1 MNFSHHIIAAAL
13 SLFGTTLSAHEFWI
27 EPQKFQVEN
36 GEEMAIDLKNG
47 QNFVGS
53 RLSYFE
59 NQFTRFEMA
68 QGDTVIPAQGRTGDR
83 PALKAIADQDGLLV
97 ILHETTPSTIKYKEW
112 AKFAKFAAHKDFPNA
127 EADHTAAGW
136 PRENFYE
143 SYTRHVKALM
153 AIGSG
158 NGVDQN
164 YGMQTEFV
172 ALTNPY
178 TDGFDGNM
186 QVQVFFDDTPRED
199 TQIEVFERAPDETV
213 TITLHRTDADGI
225 ATIPV
230 KPAHTYLF
238 DAVVLQP
245 YTADDKSVWQT
256 LWAALTFHVP
266 K

>member
-1 MNFSHHIIAAAL
+1 MNFSRHIFAAAL
-13 SLFGTTLSAHEFWI
+13 SLSGTQAFAHEFWI
-27 EPQKFQVEN
+27 EPQKFQVES

-53 RLSYFE
+53 RLSFFE
-59 NQFTRFEMA
+59 TQFTRFELA
-68 QGDTVIPAQGRTGDR
+68 QGDTLTPAQGRTGDR
-83 PALKAIADQDGLLV
+83 PALKAIAGPDGLLV
-97 ILHETTPSTIKYKEW
+97 ILHETTPSTLKYKEW

-136 PRENFYE
+136 PREDFRE

-158 NGVDQN
+158 EGADQN
-164 YGMQTEFV
+164 YGMATEFV

-178 TDGFDGNM
+178 ADGFDGNM
-186 QVQVFFDDTPRED
+186 QVQVFFNNKPRAD
-199 TQIEVFERAPDETV
+199 IQIEVFERAPDETV
-213 TITLHRTDADGI
+213 TITLHRTDEEGM
-225 ATIPV
+225 ATVPV

-256 LWAALTFHVP
+256 LWAALTFRVP

>member
-1 MNFSHHIIAAAL
+1 MYFSHLVLAAAL
-13 SLFGTTLSAHEFWI
+13 SLSGAGLSAHEFWI
-27 EPQKFQVEN
+27 EPQKFQVQS

-47 QNFVGS
+47 QNFVGT

-59 NQFTRFEMA
+59 NQFTRFELA
-68 QGDTVIPAQGRTGDR
+68 QGDALTAAKGRTGDR
-83 PALKAIADQDGLLV
+83 PALTTTAGQDGLLV
-97 ILHETTPSTIKYKEW
+97 ILHETTPSTLKYKEW

-127 EADHTAAGW
+127 EAEHTAAGW
-136 PRENFYE
+136 PREDFRE
-143 SYTRHVKALM
+143 SYTRHVKALV

-158 NGVDQN
+158 AGNDRN
-164 YGMQTEFV
+164 YGMMTEFV

-178 TDGFDGNM
+178 VQGFGDIM
-186 QVQVFFDDTPRED
+186 QVQVFFKNSPRAN
-199 TQIEVFERAPDETV
+199 TQVEVFERAPDETV
-213 TITLHRTDADGI
+213 AITLHRTNAEGI
-225 ATIPV
+225 VAIPV

-245 YTADDKSVWQT
+245 HTADDKSVWQT